1 MRSSF
6 RIIKN
11 VGPVR
16 EEKKCTIPINEIKIH
31 LVRDTEE
38 DNLEQI
44 LTENEA
50 IIEGAKAEAE
60 KIIREALIEAETE
73 ARLAAE
79 SIKEKAFN
87 EAYAEGFHKGQEDGY
102 QQGYEEGVKESE
114 LLRKQAKM
122 VLENAHK
129 NAQEMIEKNEGEIID
144 LALHIASKLM
154 LTTLQKDDM
163 PLIKMAQDACREFKD
178 KKHVIIS
185 VHPEKKAFFETN
197 IDVLKKICPHTTFSI
212 LEDEKISETGCVIE
226 SDAQVIDTQIT
237 VQLDKVREALLEM
250 GISNEG

>member
-11 VGPVR
+11 VDPVR
-16 EEKKCTIPINEIKIH
+16 EEGKCTIPVNEIKIH
-31 LVRDTEE
+31 LVSEKTD
-38 DNLEQI
+38 DDLDQN
-44 LTENEA
+44 LTENVA
-50 IIEGAKAEAE
+50 IIGEAKAEAE
-60 KIIREALIEAETE
+60 RLIREALIKAETE
-73 ARLAAE
+73 AKLAAE

-87 EAYAEGFHKGQEDGY
+87 EAYAEGFHKGREDGY

-163 PLIKMAQDACREFKD
+163 PLIRMAQDTCREFKD

-197 IDVLKKICPHTTFSI
+197 IDELKKICPNTTFTI
-212 LEDEKISETGCVIE
+212 LGDEIISETGCVIE

-237 VQLDKVREALLEM
+237 VQLEKVRQALLEM